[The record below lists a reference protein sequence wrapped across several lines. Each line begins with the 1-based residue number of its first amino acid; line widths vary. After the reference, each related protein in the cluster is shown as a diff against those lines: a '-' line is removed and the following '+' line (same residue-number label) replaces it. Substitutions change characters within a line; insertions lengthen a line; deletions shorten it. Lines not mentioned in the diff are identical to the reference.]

1 MYWIR
6 PDPEVVDQIAALPSK
21 ALEPFADALALLEVV
36 PTAGLLCND
45 EKPDGLRDVL
55 FGPTKQGKLTYLL
68 LEDQREVHLLR
79 LIWLDVGDD

>member
-21 ALEPFADALALLEVV
+21 ALEPFAEVLALLEVA
-36 PTAGLLCND
+36 PSAGLPCND
-45 EKPDGLRDVL
+45 EKPDGLRDAL

-79 LIWLDVGDD
+79 LIRVDLSS